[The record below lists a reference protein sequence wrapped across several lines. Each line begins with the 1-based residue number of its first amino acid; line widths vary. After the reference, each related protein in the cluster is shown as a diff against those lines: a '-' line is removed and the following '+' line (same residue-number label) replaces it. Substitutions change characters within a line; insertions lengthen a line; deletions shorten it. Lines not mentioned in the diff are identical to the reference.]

1 MRRFTILAA
10 LIAASCTTTDST
22 DPDPTPIPT
31 DFKLSLQQIA
41 SGLNNPVHVTSPPG
55 DARLFVVEQPG
66 RIRIIQG
73 GQLLAT
79 PFLDITSKVLF
90 GGERG
95 LLSVAFHPQYAT
107 NGFFYVYFTGAGG
120 ELRIERYNVSANADV
135 ANGASAKLI
144 LAVPHARSNHN
155 GGLAMFGPDGMLY
168 LGLGDGG
175 GAGDPDSN
183 GQNRN
188 TLLGALLR
196 LDVNNGDP
204 YAIPSGNPFAG
215 RTDAKPEIWAIGLR
229 NPWRFSFDRSAGLL
243 YVADVG
249 QNLFEEVNV
258 VSSSLA
264 GVNYGWSIMEASSCF
279 SASTC
284 NKSGLELPVLEYGH
298 GDGSCSITGG
308 FAYRGSALP
317 EIAGHYFY
325 ADFCVGNVKSFLFQ
339 SGAAT
344 EKRSWDLG
352 SVGSI
357 TSFGEDAA
365 GELYLTSS
373 NGGIYKFVR
382 GT

>member
-1 MRRFTILAA
+1 MKRIIVAA
-10 LIAASCTTTDST
+10 LVAAGCTSTDST
-22 DPDPTPIPT
+22 DPTPEPIPT
-31 DFKLSLQQIA
+31 DFKLSLQQVA
-41 SGLNNPVHVTSPPG
+41 SGLNSPVHVTSPPG

-66 RIRIIQG
+66 RIRIIQS
-73 GQLLAT
+73 GQVLAT
-79 PFLDITSKVLF
+79 PFLDITAKVLS

-107 NGFFYVYFTGAGG
+107 NGFFYVYYTGAGG
-120 ELRIERYNVSANADV
+120 ELRIERYSVSANANV

-144 LAVPHARSNHN
+144 LGVAHPRSNHN

-175 GAGDPDSN
+175 GGGDPDLN

-196 LDVNNGDP
+196 IDVNSGDP
-204 YAIPSGNPFAG
+204 YAIPSSNPFAG
-215 RTDAKPEIWAIGLR
+215 RTDARPEIWAIGLR

-243 YVADVG
+243 YLADVG
-249 QNLFEEVNV
+249 QNQWEEVNV
-258 VSSSLA
+258 VSASLA
-264 GVNYGWSIMEASSCF
+264 GVNYGWNIMEASSCF
-279 SASTC
+279 NASTC
-284 NKSGLELPVLEYGH
+284 NRSGLELPAHEYGH

-325 ADFCVGNVKSFLFQ
+325 ADYCVGTVKSFLYQ
-339 SGAAT
+339 SGAAAD
-344 EKRSWDLG
+344 KRSWDLG
-352 SVGSI
+352 SVGFV
-357 TSFGEDAA
+357 TSFGEDSA
-365 GELYLTSS
+365 GELYLTSG
-373 NGGIYKFVR
+373 NGGVYKFVR